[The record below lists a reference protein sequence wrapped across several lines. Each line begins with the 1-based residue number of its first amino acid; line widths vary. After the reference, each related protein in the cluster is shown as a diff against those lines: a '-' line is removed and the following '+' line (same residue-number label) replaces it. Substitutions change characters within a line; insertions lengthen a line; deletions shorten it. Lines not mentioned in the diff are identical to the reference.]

1 MLDIGHENRYN
12 RIQRNFR
19 KWGIGMN
26 YKQSV
31 FRTLALISQVGISIL
46 VPILLCT
53 FLGAWLEERI
63 SFPVF
68 IPLIIVGVLA
78 GGRNAYYLV
87 RHANEDPEDR
97 KE

>member
-1 MLDIGHENRYN
+1 
-12 RIQRNFR
+12 
-19 KWGIGMN
+19 MN

-78 GGRNAYYLV
+78 VCA
-87 RHANEDPEDR
+87 
-97 KE
+97 

>member
-1 MLDIGHENRYN
+1 
-12 RIQRNFR
+12 
-19 KWGIGMN
+19 MN

-87 RHANEDPEDR
+87 RHANEDPEER

>member
-1 MLDIGHENRYN
+1 MGKLCLM
-12 RIQRNFR
+12 
-19 KWGIGMN
+19 K

-31 FRTLALISQVGISIL
+31 FRTFALISQLGISIL

-53 FLGAWLEERI
+53 FLGSWLEKKT

-68 IPLIIVGVLA
+68 IPLIIIGVRA
-78 GGRNAYYLV
+78 GMRNAWILA

-97 KE
+97 KR